1 MDISL
6 KFALWGVF
14 WRHVKAAPRRNNR
27 HPGWRLLFRI
37 MRIIRRSYRS
47 TETDNI
53 DDDDQSVL
61 TLAKI
66 RAKVLQQPH
75 RVLRLGRNPNIN
87 EILAL
92 TNSK

>member
-1 MDISL
+1 
-6 KFALWGVF
+6 
-14 WRHVKAAPRRNNR
+14 
-27 HPGWRLLFRI
+27 
-37 MRIIRRSYRS
+37 MRIVRRSYRS